1 MDIEVSNPSKDKHL
15 KLRFKLWVLD
25 VDQNNMNFAL
35 CVESPLDM
43 CFTII
48 N

>member
-1 MDIEVSNPSKDKHL
+1 MDSEVSNPSKDKH
-15 KLRFKLWVLD
+15 WVLD
-25 VDQNNMNFAL
+25 MEQNSMNFAL
-35 CVESPLDM
+35 CMESPLDM